1 MASPNKQLAKP
12 GGARPQQLTA
22 PGVNAEEA
30 DLIAALEG
38 MNPGNA
44 AVPAQDDMSELISAL
59 NQRGR
64 PQMQM
69 PTATEVSTDALRT
82 AGKIADYGGGL
93 IRTAGAAGAG
103 AVAGALGAP
112 PAQPI
117 GTVEDFQQALIGEAP
132 TSAQYMER
140 AGVEEGISINLPKL
154 GRVSQR
160 DVSGFA
166 ADLATDPFT
175 ALAKLTKTTP
185 IMTKFLR
192 KPSPI
197 LDRITAVL
205 ANPGGTVANTLG
217 EEAYKRSFSKLGEK
231 IGQERARGVAKQLI
245 KEGAPVG
252 AKAVQEA
259 AERLS
264 VDMGNIRQGFYDY
277 ADQLGVTIDLKKSGT
292 FGRSEALLN
301 KWMTQ
306 ADPATAPLVGD
317 LYDLLNSYKDR
328 GVAKL
333 SDVSAFKT
341 QLYHG
346 LPKSAFQNNRVV
358 GIADQFKN
366 ALADDMRRSI
376 VRAGEVGERGLGK
389 SIDKLNEVWGP
400 IIEAQG
406 PLAKQALIEG
416 RSSALGAQ
424 IDAIAVA
431 SGNVAPAI
439 ARKAMEFAQ
448 TPYAKRAVGK
458 ALMRAGESGFVD
470 ALTRRA
476 LARQAAP
483 PPTPL
488 LIEEEAE

>member
-1 MASPNKQLAKP
+1 MAAPNKQLAKP

-30 DLIAALEG
+30 DLVAALEG
-38 MNPGNA
+38 SGSGAPSES
-44 AVPAQDDMSELISAL
+44 DDMSELISAL
-59 NQRGR
+59 NQMGGS
-64 PQMQM
+64 QAQV
-69 PTATEVSTDALRT
+69 PTAGEVGTGALQT

-93 IRTAGAAGAG
+93 VRTAGAAAAG
-103 AVAGALGAP
+103 AAASALGTP
-112 PAQPI
+112 PAQPV
-117 GTVEDFQQALIGEAP
+117 GTAEDFQKALAGEAP

-140 AGVEEGISINLPKL
+140 AGVEEGMSFNFPKL

-160 DVSGFA
+160 DVTGLML
-166 ADLATDPFT
+166 DLGTDPFS

-192 KPSPI
+192 KQSPI

-205 ANPGGTVANTLG
+205 ANPGGSVANELG
-217 EEAYKRSFSKLGEK
+217 EAAYKSSFQKLGEK
-231 IGQERARGVAKQLI
+231 IGQERARGVGKKLI
-245 KEGAPVG
+245 EEGAPIG
-252 AKAVQEA
+252 AKAVQET
-259 AERLS
+259 AEKLS
-264 VDMGNIRQGFYDY
+264 IDMGNIRQGFYDY
-277 ADQLGVTIDLKKSGT
+277 ADQLGASVDLQKPGT

-317 LYDLLNSYKDR
+317 LYDLLNSYKER

-346 LPKSAFQNNRVV
+346 LPKSAFQNDRIV

-366 ALADDMRRSI
+366 ALADDMKRSI
-376 VRAGEVGERGLGK
+376 IRAGEAGERGLGK

-424 IDAIAVA
+424 IDALAVA
-431 SGNVAPAI
+431 SGNIGPAV

-448 TPYAKRAVGK
+448 TPYAKRVVGK

-476 LARQAAP
+476 LATQAAP
-483 PPTPL
+483 PAPL
-488 LIEEEAE
+488 ALEEEVE